1 MTIKSKLTTVRST
14 MKTREIKNSI
24 ETKLVKLKT
33 KLVKL
38 KTVLLLKLKV

>member
-1 MTIKSKLTTVRST
+1 
-14 MKTREIKNSI
+14 MKTREIKNRI

>member
-1 MTIKSKLTTVRST
+1 
-14 MKTREIKNSI
+14 MKTREIKNRI

-38 KTVLLLKLKV
+38 KMVLLLKLKV